1 MTSPPSQAQRLKLH
15 AGLLEQ
21 NVQGAPTINTVGL
34 SSLEVDSNADGS
46 GTVWIPDGI
55 FDEFETQ
62 PVKGYK
68 DKSE

>member
-1 MTSPPSQAQRLKLH
+1 MP
-15 AGLLEQ
+15 
-21 NVQGAPTINTVGL
+21 APTINTVGL

-55 FDEFETQ
+55 FDEFETK
-62 PVKGYK
+62 PVKGRK